1 MKKICI
7 MNQPEGLGD
16 ILYTQK
22 IGYHFSS
29 LGYDIYW
36 PTNSAY
42 SSTINDYLP
51 SFKYFNNSLDGFL
64 SVGLSEKIYN
74 LFLDYTGHRG
84 EIFDG
89 QVDELSLKIVPT
101 NHLQDIQALDP
112 SVMPVSPL
120 SFMSRKYAFVGVSD
134 HDWFDYL
141 YISRNL
147 KKELDLYHEVL
158 KISKDEPYALV
169 SQTFGTLGMT
179 TFMPTILEHYLKS
192 ESGKSGMR
200 YVDLTFIDGFTLFDW
215 SMVIENA
222 KEIWTEGS
230 AITWLSEKLN
240 LKADTLNLHCRH
252 GFHNTELFYKFR
264 NNWYSYDFTGRQDR
278 KKIPNIGDDS

>member
-1 MKKICI
+1 
-7 MNQPEGLGD
+7 
-16 ILYTQK
+16 
-22 IGYHFSS
+22 
-29 LGYDIYW
+29 
-36 PTNSAY
+36 
-42 SSTINDYLP
+42 
-51 SFKYFNNSLDGFL
+51 
-64 SVGLSEKIYN
+64 SEKIYN

>member
-1 MKKICI
+1 

-36 PTNSAY
+36 PANSAY

-74 LFLDYTGHRG
+74 LFLEYPGQRG

-89 QVDELSLKIVPT
+89 QVDDLSLKIVPT

-112 SVMPVSPL
+112 SIMPVSPY
-120 SFMSRKYAFVGVSD
+120 SFMSKKYAFVGVSD

-158 KISKDEPYALV
+158 HLNKEQLVHLFSDRLSDPFRRDNQRGYWSIGWRKAVRMRIEPQAKVCLT
-169 SQTFGTLGMT
+169 QRLNDLLDAIFERL
-179 TFMPTILEHYLKS
+179 I
-192 ESGKSGMR
+192 
-200 YVDLTFIDGFTLFDW
+200 VDL
-215 SMVIENA
+215 
-222 KEIWTEGS
+222 
-230 AITWLSEKLN
+230 
-240 LKADTLNLHCRH
+240 
-252 GFHNTELFYKFR
+252 
-264 NNWYSYDFTGRQDR
+264 
-278 KKIPNIGDDS
+278 